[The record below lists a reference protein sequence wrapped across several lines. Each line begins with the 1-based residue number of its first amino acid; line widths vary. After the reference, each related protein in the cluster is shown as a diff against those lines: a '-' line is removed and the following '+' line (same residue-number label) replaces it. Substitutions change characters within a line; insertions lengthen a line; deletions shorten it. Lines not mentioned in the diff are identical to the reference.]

1 MSASDESV
9 RPPVAGDDTR
19 AADAEQD
26 ATQQAGET
34 KDAPAGEQRRPA
46 RVGYKRPAER
56 EQPEV
61 PASPPSSGVNYV
73 GPAKSKGASGAKP
86 ATAAGARR
94 ARSSGAGPAAKPSAA
109 AKQPGAPP
117 KATKPG
123 ASKPAPGARKP
134 SATGAGKPPA
144 PAARKRQAPPKS
156 PRGGRTEKPPA
167 GTTEKPLAGAREK
180 PAAGTGEKPAAGTGK
195 KPPARAAQAP
205 RAAAARK
212 PRADSAKTSPADAAE
227 TPRATASKPA
237 PRAARTSPSASTPK
251 SPAQAKPSAPTADK
265 VAPVPPPPAP
275 GEGVEPPTPTP
286 TPPKPKA
293 APAPKPA
300 PKSPPAA
307 PDAAGAPPAGEPDA
321 VDEPAAREP
330 SPSGD
335 APGPARVADAALAYR
350 LLTQRLRS
358 RASSRRTHRSA
369 RPRPVIHGRIVPPD
383 RRAELAAAAAAIAAR
398 DAGPGPAALKPAEGT
413 RVRLVALGV
422 IVVLAGA
429 MLSIFLS
436 RSPASALSTADA
448 RFMTAQLLAADGRVR
463 SELAT
468 LDRRDVQRARSRTR
482 AAVAT
487 ARSLAVEI
495 RAKNGDAAGRLRR
508 ALQRERD
515 WLDAVG
521 STLANPRS
529 PLRDEILDRDRRL
542 IAALAA
548 LPGDGVAR
556 RDASQQLVA
565 YALSRALPS
574 TTG

>member
-1 MSASDESV
+1 MSASDESM
-9 RPPVAGDDTR
+9 RPPVAGDDAR
-19 AADAEQD
+19 ATDAEPD
-26 ATQQAGET
+26 AAQQAGET
-34 KDAPAGEQRRPA
+34 KDAPAGEEKRPA
-46 RVGYKRPAER
+46 RVGHKGPAKR
-56 EQPEV
+56 EQPDV
-61 PASPPSSGVNYV
+61 PAPPPSSGVGSV
-73 GPAKSKGASGAKP
+73 GPAKSKGAAGTKP

-94 ARSSGAGPAAKPSAA
+94 ARPSGAGPAAKTSAA
-109 AKQPGAPP
+109 SKRPGAPP

-134 SATGAGKPPA
+134 SGTGTGKPPA

-167 GTTEKPLAGAREK
+167 GAREK

-195 KPPARAAQAP
+195 KPPAQAAKAP

-212 PRADSAKTSPADAAE
+212 PRADSAKTSPADAAG
-227 TPRATASKPA
+227 K
-237 PRAARTSPSASTPK
+237 PRAATAGRPVARAARNPPSGSAAK
-251 SPAQAKPSAPTADK
+251 SLAQAKPSAPTADK

-275 GEGVEPPTPTP
+275 GEGIEPPTPTP
-286 TPPKPKA
+286 PRSKA

-300 PKSPPAA
+300 PESPPSA

-330 SPSGD
+330 DPSGD
-335 APGPARVADAALAYR
+335 APKPARVADAALAYR

-358 RASSRRTHRSA
+358 RASLRRTHRSA
-369 RPRPVIHGRIVPPD
+369 RPRPAIHGRIVPPD

-398 DAGPGPAALKPAEGT
+398 DAGPGPAAPKPAEGT

-448 RFMTAQLLAADGRVR
+448 RFMTVQLLAADGRVR

-487 ARSLAVEI
+487 TRSLAVEI
-495 RAKNGDAAGRLRR
+495 RAKNGDAAGRVHR
-508 ALQRERD
+508 ALRRERD

-521 STLANPRS
+521 STLVNPRS

-574 TTG
+574 ATG

>member
-9 RPPVAGDDTR
+9 RPPVAGDDAR
-19 AADAEQD
+19 AADAEPD
-26 ATQQAGET
+26 AAQQARET
-34 KDAPAGEQRRPA
+34 KDAPAREGKQPA
-46 RVGYKRPAER
+46 RVGYKGPAKR
-56 EQPEV
+56 EQLDV
-61 PASPPSSGVNYV
+61 PAPPPSSGVGYV
-73 GPAKSKGASGAKP
+73 GPAKSKDAADTKP

-94 ARSSGAGPAAKPSAA
+94 ARPPGARPAAKPSAA
-109 AKQPGAPP
+109 AKQPGVRP

-123 ASKPAPGARKP
+123 ASKPGPGARKP

-144 PAARKRQAPPKS
+144 LAARKRPGPAKTQD
-156 PRGGRTEKPPA
+156 GGGTEKRSADAGEKPPA
-167 GTTEKPLAGAREK
+167 A
-180 PAAGTGEKPAAGTGK
+180 TGE
-195 KPPARAAQAP
+195 KPPARATKAP
-205 RAAAARK
+205 RAAAVKK
-212 PRADSAKTSPADAAE
+212 PRADSAKISPADAAG
-227 TPRATASKPA
+227 TPPAATASNPA
-237 PRAARTSPSASTPK
+237 PRGARNPPSGSAAK
-251 SPAQAKPSAPTADK
+251 SPAESKPPAPTAAK
-265 VAPVPPPPAP
+265 VAPAP
-275 GEGVEPPTPTP
+275 
-286 TPPKPKA
+286 
-293 APAPKPA
+293 
-300 PKSPPAA
+300 
-307 PDAAGAPPAGEPDA
+307 APPAGEPDA

-330 SPSGD
+330 SPLGD
-335 APGPARVADAALAYR
+335 APGPASVGDTPHAQRP
-350 LLTQRLRS
+350 LTQRP
-358 RASSRRTHRSA
+358 RAGRSSRRTRRSEG
-369 RPRPVIHGRIVPPD
+369 PRPAIHGRIVSPD
-383 RRAELAAAAAAIAAR
+383 RRAELAATAAAIAAR
-398 DAGPGPAALKPAEGT
+398 DAEPRPAAPKPAEGT

-436 RSPASALSTADA
+436 RSPASALSSADA

-468 LDRRDVQRARSRTR
+468 LDRRGVQRARSRTR

-487 ARSLAVEI
+487 TRSLAVEI
-495 RAKNGDAAGRLRR
+495 GAKNGDAAGLVRR

-556 RDASQQLVA
+556 RDASQQLVT

-574 TTG
+574 ATG